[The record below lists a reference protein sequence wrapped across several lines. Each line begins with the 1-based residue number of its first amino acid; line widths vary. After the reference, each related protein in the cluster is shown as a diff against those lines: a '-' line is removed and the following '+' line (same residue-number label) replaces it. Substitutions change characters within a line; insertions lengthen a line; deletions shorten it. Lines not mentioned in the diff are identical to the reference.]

1 MDQTRKNEIYER
13 LLAINLQ
20 IDSSA
25 IPNPAYIN
33 SKIGQC
39 HIFIDEVE
47 KFAIQ
52 INQEIS
58 VIQRA
63 FNDAQ
68 ASFDTAKEGLM
79 TTDDDIKD
87 RPNIK
92 DREALA
98 NSKLKNE
105 LLEVQKY
112 ANDLSD
118 LNNLLRA
125 VSLKLRN
132 LSRAN
137 TDIKMQLRVMEAQIK
152 LGTPSNTDSVT
163 KSLIDELS
171 SGIFEDSETATEE
184 MLVVDPSE
192 PLNVDKL
199 LTDSTNNVLP
209 PAETCIVPITDSSAT
224 ASILETEPI
233 SEEWVD
239 SWPEVPEDA
248 VKEIES
254 TPEKKPIDI
263 DKLLEEQTN
272 IPGPSVPE
280 KGGETPKTEINT
292 TKISDEKPKINK
304 DALDL
309 DALLGQY
316 K

>member
-1 MDQTRKNEIYER
+1 METERKNEIYNR

-20 IDSSA
+20 IDSNA

-39 HIFIDEVE
+39 HIYIDEVE
-47 KFAIQ
+47 KYAIQ

-68 ASFDTAKEGLM
+68 ASFDSAKEGLM
-79 TTDDDIKD
+79 TTDEDIKD

-137 TDIKMQLRVMEAQIK
+137 NDIKLQLRVMEAQIK

-163 KSLIDELS
+163 KGLIDELS
-171 SGIFEDSETATEE
+171 SGIFEDSETSAEE
-184 MLVVDPSE
+184 IKVVDPSE
-192 PLNVDKL
+192 PINLNTL
-199 LTDSTNNVLP
+199 LQDSTANNPLP
-209 PAETCIVPITDSSAT
+209 V
-224 ASILETEPI
+224 I
-233 SEEWVD
+233 SEVPETLLDPV
-239 SWPEVPEDA
+239 SNPETWPDTWPDIPEDA
-248 VKEIES
+248 VKEVEATI
-254 TPEKKPIDI
+254 EKKPIDI
-263 DKLLEEQTN
+263 DKLLEEQTQ
-272 IPGPSVPE
+272 PGPSVPE
-280 KGGETPKTEINT
+280 KGGEPPTEIKT
-292 TKISDEKPKINK
+292 TTTANKPQTNK

>member
-1 MDQTRKNEIYER
+1 MDQTRKNEIYSR

-79 TTDDDIKD
+79 TTDEDIKD

-98 NSKLKNE
+98 NSKLKDE

-163 KSLIDELS
+163 KGLINELS
-171 SGIFEDSETATEE
+171 SGIFEDSETVTEDTS
-184 MLVVDPSE
+184 VVDPSE
-192 PLNVDKL
+192 PLNVDTL

-209 PAETCIVPITDSSAT
+209 PVTETDSSAT
-224 ASILETEPI
+224 TSILEPEPV
-233 SEEWVD
+233 SEELVD
-239 SWPEVPEDA
+239 SWPEVPEDV

-263 DKLLEEQTN
+263 DKLLEEQTIN

-280 KGGETPKTEINT
+280 KGGEPPKTEINT

>member
-1 MDQTRKNEIYER
+1 
-13 LLAINLQ
+13 
-20 IDSSA
+20 
-25 IPNPAYIN
+25 
-33 SKIGQC
+33 
-39 HIFIDEVE
+39 
-47 KFAIQ
+47 
-52 INQEIS
+52 
-58 VIQRA
+58 
-63 FNDAQ
+63 
-68 ASFDTAKEGLM
+68 M
-79 TTDDDIKD
+79 TTDEDIKD

-132 LSRAN
+132 LSRTN

-163 KSLIDELS
+163 KGLIDELS
-171 SGIFEDSETATEE
+171 KGIFEDSETTTEE
-184 MLVVDPSE
+184 MSVADPSE
-192 PLNVDKL
+192 PLDVNKL

-209 PAETCIVPITDSSAT
+209 PETVIEPITDSSAT
-224 ASILETEPI
+224 TSILEPESV